1 MPRLILVRHA
11 KSSWNDPARAD
22 HDRPLNARGRHAAPR
37 IGRWLAAQGAVPD
50 EVLTSPA
57 ARTRETWALMAPELP
72 GPVPVRTVPALYL
85 AAPATMLQTL
95 RGATG
100 ATVLMLGHNPGIAE
114 FAALLAADPPED
126 PEFRRYPTGAATLFD
141 LGETPWPAV
150 TGRSGR
156 VAGFTVPRRLGD

>member
-1 MPRLILVRHA
+1 
-11 KSSWNDPARAD
+11 
-22 HDRPLNARGRHAAPR
+22 
-37 IGRWLAAQGAVPD
+37 
-50 EVLTSPA
+50 
-57 ARTRETWALMAPELP
+57 
-72 GPVPVRTVPALYL
+72 
-85 AAPATMLQTL
+85 
-95 RGATG
+95 
-100 ATVLMLGHNPGIAE
+100 MLGHNPGIAE